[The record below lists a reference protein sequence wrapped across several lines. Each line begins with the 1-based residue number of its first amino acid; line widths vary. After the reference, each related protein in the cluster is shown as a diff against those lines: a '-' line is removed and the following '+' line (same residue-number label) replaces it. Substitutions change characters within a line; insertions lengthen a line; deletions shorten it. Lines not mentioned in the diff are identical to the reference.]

1 MPKSDSAKR
10 KRLLGAIGPAFIT
23 AAVVLGPG
31 SISTA
36 SRMGASFGYSLIWL
50 MVMICLFMSCY
61 TAMAARFGAVSSQSL
76 LGAVRR
82 KYGGWLAVILG
93 VCSFTVS
100 AGFQAGNNLGAGTAM
115 ESLTGLPLW
124 LWAVFFTGA
133 ALAIMFLTRR
143 TYKVIEKMMLGL
155 VILMIVAFFGTVV
168 KAGPNVAEVAGGFV
182 PSFPTKSF
190 SVIAAMLGTT
200 FSVVA
205 ALYQSY
211 LVQEKGWRLAE
222 YRTGIRDAVT
232 GIVVLISITTIIV
245 ITSAAVIHPKG
256 LSVQNAADM
265 AEQLK
270 PLLGTAAKLMFCLG
284 LWAAAF
290 SSFIVNALI
299 GGGLLADGL
308 GLGGKMSGMPAKALA
323 AVVMLI
329 GMTVALVFKATP
341 VDLLIFLQGLTV
353 VFVPACALVLILML
367 NDRDIMGEHVNG
379 KIANVVALA
388 GLAAVCV
395 VAYGNIVRI
404 VEQLGS

>member
-1 MPKSDSAKR
+1 MPKSDNANR
-10 KRLLGAIGPAFIT
+10 KRLLRAIGPAFIT

-61 TAMAARFGAVSSQSL
+61 TAMAARFGSVSNESL
-76 LGAVRR
+76 LGVVRR

-93 VCSFTVS
+93 VCSFTVC

-155 VILMIVAFFGTVV
+155 VILMIGAFFGTVV
-168 KAGPNVAEVAGGFV
+168 KAAPKVAEVAGGFV
-182 PSFPTKSF
+182 PSLPAGSFP
-190 SVIAAMLGTT
+190 VMAAMLGTT

-211 LVQEKGWRLAE
+211 LVQEKGWRLAD

-232 GIVVLISITTIIV
+232 GIVVLIFITTIIV

-299 GGGLLADGL
+299 GGGLLADGV
-308 GLGGKMSGMPAKALA
+308 GLGGRMSGTPAKGLA

-353 VFVPACALVLILML
+353 VFVPACALVMILML

-404 VEQLGS
+404 IERLGS